1 MRDNARVSRRSA
13 IAGASAAFITGRARA
28 ADLVPVSVG
37 TAQTITDAPIFI
49 ADKKKY
55 FLEEG
60 VAVNMTD
67 FASAAN
73 MVAPLGAGQ
82 LDVGAGSA
90 SAGLYNA
97 VARGVKIRI
106 VADKSSSPPGYGS
119 MKITVRK
126 DHVDSGRYKSPKDLK
141 GFRFA
146 MNGPGVSNTSTLN
159 QLLKSG
165 GLSYDD
171 VTTINLSFPEHFM
184 ALQNRAVDASATSEP
199 ILTQAVRSGAAVV
212 IKGDDEIDPGHQ
224 LAAILYSQAFAA
236 RTDVARAFMRA
247 YLRGVRF
254 YNRALKNS
262 RLAGET
268 ADEVIAIMNE
278 YSNVKDAA
286 ILREITPNGCDPDG
300 RVNVASLR
308 KDLDF
313 YASQGLIEGKIDLA
327 GVVDMSF
334 VEAALTALGP
344 YKR

>member
-1 MRDNARVSRRSA
+1 M
-13 IAGASAAFITGRARA
+13 IAGRARA
-28 ADLVPVSVG
+28 ADLTPVSVG

-55 FLEEG
+55 FQEEG
-60 VAVNMTD
+60 IAVSMPA

-73 MVAPLGAGQ
+73 MVVPLGAGQ

-97 VARGVKIRI
+97 VTRGIRIKI

-165 GLSYDD
+165 GLTYDD
-171 VTTINLSFPEHFM
+171 VTTINLSFPEHYL

-199 ILTQAVRSGAAVV
+199 ILTQALKAGAAVV

-236 RTDVARAFMRA
+236 RSEVANGFMRA

-268 ADEVIAIMNE
+268 AEEVIAIMIE

-308 KDLDF
+308 KDMDF
-313 YASQGLIEGKIDLA
+313 YASQGLIEGKVDLRDI
-327 GVVDMSF
+327 VDASF
-334 VEAALTALGP
+334 VEAALKVMGP
-344 YKR
+344 YR